1 MGNEYRGNW
10 MKEEIDKYIY
20 TKRERER
27 ERERWAMSTGGIG

>member
-1 MGNEYRGNW
+1 

>member
-1 MGNEYRGNW
+1 MGNEYRGNS

-27 ERERWAMSTGGIG
+27 ERWAMSRRVIG